1 MRCSAGAKQNSK
13 NCNWE
18 LKQAR
23 TKKQARHLLY
33 YQFELQLAS
42 DTPNRAGTHKKACL
56 KHDHDH
62 GPRARALQRTAARWH
77 PWPWHWHHWHQ
88 LHAAPPSRI
97 ASR

>member
-1 MRCSAGAKQNSK
+1 LHLSEEGQADFSPSSQHKAKAERRSEMRCSAGAKQNSK

-42 DTPNRAGTHKKACL
+42 DTPNRAGTHKK
-56 KHDHDH
+56 HV
-62 GPRARALQRTAARWH
+62 
-77 PWPWHWHHWHQ
+77 
-88 LHAAPPSRI
+88 
-97 ASR
+97 